1 MQIFSSVAIVH
12 KNQELKTVAL
22 IDSGATSNF
31 LPREL
36 AEILDLDLSQEPK
49 DAFGAG
55 GKFRNI
61 SSLIGKCQLIKNKN
75 LVFDEFTNLITN
87 VPVEPNT
94 LPYMVLG
101 RDSIFRKFSIR
112 FIEVEEKIMLKR
124 I

>member
-1 MQIFSSVAIVH
+1 MVNVKLVH

-49 DAFGAG
+49 DAVGAG

-61 SSLIGKCQLIKNKN
+61 DSLIGKCQLIKNKDSA
-75 LVFDEFTNLITN
+75 FDEFINLRIN
-87 VPVEPNT
+87 VPVKSNT

-101 RDSIFRKFSIR
+101 RDSIFQKFNIR
-112 FIEVEEKIMLKR
+112 FIEMEEKVILKR
-124 I
+124 V

>member
-1 MQIFSSVAIVH
+1 MVNVKLVH
-12 KNQELKTVAL
+12 KNQELKTIAL

-36 AEILDLDLSQEPK
+36 AEILDLDLNQEPK

-61 SSLIGKCQLIKNKN
+61 GSLIGKCQLIKNKN
-75 LVFDEFTNLITN
+75 SVFDEFTNLITN

-101 RDSIFRKFSIR
+101 RDSIFRKFNIR